1 MCNYRIFFVHE
12 NCIVDVPQGTS
23 ILHAQRLAG
32 LRPDAP
38 CGGKGSCG
46 KCIVEIRTNHS
57 GEWRQALACQ
67 EIVKSSLE
75 VRAPKA
81 AAGMRI
87 LTDANEAAPARWKP
101 WIQIEPISDRHADYP
116 ASAWRVVAPAGPL
129 EYLSAEP
136 EAYMAAFDIG
146 TTTIAGYLIGL
157 RERKTITVASML
169 NPQIEFGADVIS
181 RANYTLE
188 NGLTDPM
195 RSVRSAVDA
204 LIGKMC
210 ADTHIARENIYAI
223 SIAGNTCMHHIFYGL
238 ELHSLVRAPYA
249 PAMRKAMVLP
259 AAQFEINVHP
269 KAQLLLLPVI
279 AGFVGADTVAC
290 LVSGDWQNRKP
301 LTLLIDIGTNG
312 EMVLGNFLRR
322 IACSTA
328 AGPALEGAK
337 IQCGM
342 RGVAGAI
349 DHVWLEK
356 GMLRWHVIGDGA
368 AKGICG
374 SGLIDL
380 IAALLQNGDMDEMG
394 KLRDASC
401 ISIGDTGV
409 VLTQRDVRELQL
421 AKAAI
426 AAGIQLLMKKMGA
439 ALSDIEEVH
448 IAGAFGSYMNPDSAC
463 AIGLIP
469 AALRSKIHIVGN
481 AAGNGAQRVLMDRN
495 AWENAIALAENT
507 EFLELASMPE
517 FQDVFVDELEFPEA
531 REE

>member
-1 MCNYRIFFVHE
+1 MRKYLVTFINE
-12 NCIVDVPQGTS
+12 NCTVEVFDGTTLLEAL
-23 ILHAQRLAG
+23 ILAG

-46 KCIVEIRTNHS
+46 KCDVFVRSNQNE
-57 GEWRQALACQ
+57 EWTHLLACRKFVH
-67 EIVKSSLE
+67 EDIDVRTVNTISGVKILTESDGVEMQIWNPWICLKKL
-75 VRAPKA
+75 PKA
-81 AAGMRI
+81 EKHTPTWSVI
-87 LTDANEAAPARWKP
+87 AP
-101 WIQIEPISDRHADYP
+101 DG
-116 ASAWRVVAPAGPL
+116 VLNLL
-129 EYLSAEP
+129 EAEP
-136 EAYMAAFDIG
+136 SVYMAAFDIG

-157 RERKTITVASML
+157 RERKTIAVASML

-181 RANYTLE
+181 RANYILE
-188 NGLTDPM
+188 NGLADPM
-195 RSVRSAVDA
+195 RSVRGAVDA

-210 ADTHIARENIYAI
+210 ADAHIARENIYAV
-223 SIAGNTCMHHIFYGL
+223 SIVGNTCMHHIFYGL
-238 ELHSLVRAPYA
+238 ELHSLVRAPYV

-290 LVSGDWQNRKP
+290 LVSGDWQNRRP

-312 EMVLGNFLRR
+312 EMVLGNFQRR

-342 RGVAGAI
+342 RGAAGAI
-349 DHVWLEK
+349 DHVWLEN
-356 GMLRWHVIGDGA
+356 GTLRWHVIGDGA

-380 IAALLQNGDMDEMG
+380 IAALLQSGDMDEMG
-394 KLRDASC
+394 KLRDASG

-409 VLTQRDVRELQL
+409 VLTQRDVREVQL

-426 AAGIQLLMKKMGA
+426 AAGIQLLMKKMGV

-469 AALRSKIHIVGN
+469 AELRSKIHIVGN
-481 AAGNGAQRVLMDRN
+481 AAGNGAQRVLMDRS

-531 REE
+531 RAE